1 MLMVFF
7 QENASMWKNLYIK
20 SFGHGL
26 ASTAR
31 TCWTTVKLAWKA
43 APLLLVGVLLLF
55 GVESGLTPLQ
65 LALSRAVI
73 DRLAAPVGRTAAL
86 DPFVTHVPL
95 AAWIALTLA
104 VVALGQLVAPLTALE
119 QSRASDRLTGYVTE
133 QVLQAA
139 NRWQGLERFEDPGF
153 ADDLKRA
160 REAANRSVD
169 LVYFGAIVVLAL
181 LTALSLSITLGGL
194 HPLVPLLLIL
204 ATLPQMARAFAYDWF
219 IGGHLYNSTPQTRR
233 MQESLEMLLLPNPA
247 KDVRLYGLFS
257 FFRQRYETMFAQ
269 VIRPLAQERQRMIR
283 PMWLAG
289 TLTAC
294 ACGGVYLYVI
304 WLVAHGQL
312 SVGALALYGGAAT
325 LLQAELLRLSS
336 FTGLFPIHLGF
347 LPSLLR
353 VIEAPPDLQIAPHP
367 RPVPEQI
374 RQGIVFERVSF
385 TYPGQTTPVLSDVSF
400 RLLPGE
406 CVALV
411 GHNGA
416 GKSTI
421 VKLLLRLYDPA
432 SGRIL
437 LDGVDL
443 REYDLGELR
452 RKMGAIFQ
460 DFGRYELTAGENIG
474 LGRLEHLDD
483 RELQREALVKA
494 GGDSLLESLPRGL
507 ETLLGRELGE
517 RELSGGEWQK
527 LALARAY
534 LRDSQVLV
542 LDEPTAALDVQSE
555 YRIYTRFHELTQGR
569 LTLLISHRF
578 STIRMADRV
587 LYLADGRIQE
597 EGSHHELMKRDGEY
611 ARLYRLQAA
620 HYLDTE
626 QEVDQ

>member
-1 MLMVFF
+1 
-7 QENASMWKNLYIK
+7 MWKNLYIK
-20 SFGHGL
+20 SFGQGL
-26 ASTAR
+26 AGTAR

-73 DRLAAPVGRTAAL
+73 DKLAAPVGRTAAL
-86 DPFVTHVPL
+86 DPLVTHVPL
-95 AAWIALTLA
+95 AVWIALTLA
-104 VVALGQLVAPLTALE
+104 VVALGQFAAPLTALL

-133 QVLQAA
+133 QVIQAA
-139 NRWQGLERFEDPGF
+139 NRWQGLERFEDPSF

-160 REAANRSVD
+160 REAANRGVD
-169 LVYFGAIVVLAL
+169 LVYFGAIVALAL
-181 LTALSLSITLGGL
+181 LTVLSLSITLGGL
-194 HPLVPLLLIL
+194 HPLVPLLLML

-219 IGGHLYNSTPQTRR
+219 IGGHLYDSTPQTRR

-269 VIRPLAQERQRMIR
+269 VIRPLAQERRRMIR

-304 WLVAHGQL
+304 WLVAHSQL

-325 LLQAELLRLSS
+325 LLQAELLRLSY

-353 VIEAPPDLQIAPHP
+353 VIGAPPDLPVAPHP

-374 RQGIVFERVSF
+374 RQGILFERVSF
-385 TYPGQTTPVLSDVSF
+385 TYPGQTAPVLSGVSF
-400 RLLPGE
+400 RLVPGE

-416 GKSTI
+416 GKTTI
-421 VKLLLRLYDPA
+421 VKLLLRLYDPS

-443 REYDLGELR
+443 REYDLDELR

-460 DFGRYELTAGENIG
+460 DFGRYELSAGENIG
-474 LGRLEHLDD
+474 LGRLEHMDD
-483 RELQREALVKA
+483 GELQREALVKA
-494 GGDSLLESLPRGL
+494 GGDSLLESLPDGL

-597 EGSHHELMKRDGEY
+597 EGSHHELMNRDGEY

>member
-86 DPFVTHVPL
+86 DPLVTHVPL

-104 VVALGQLVAPLTALE
+104 VVALGQLVAPLTALL

-194 HPLVPLLLIL
+194 HPLVPFLLIL

-353 VIEAPPDLQIAPHP
+353 VIKAPPDLQIAPHP

-432 SGRIL
+432 SGRIP
-437 LDGVDL
+437 LDGADL
-443 REYDLGELR
+443 REYDLDELR

-507 ETLLGRELGE
+507 ETLLGRELGG

>member
-1 MLMVFF
+1 MWNLFF
-7 QENASMWKNLYIK
+7 FT
-20 SFGHGL
+20 SFGPGL
-26 ASTAR
+26 VSTAR
-31 TCWTTVKLAWKA
+31 TCWTTVKLTWKA

-55 GVESGLTPLQ
+55 GVESLVPPLQ
-65 LALSRAVI
+65 LGLSRAII
-73 DRLAAPVGRTAAL
+73 DKLAAPVGRTAAL
-86 DPFVTHVPL
+86 DPLVTHVPL

-104 VVALGQLVAPLTALE
+104 VVALGQLVAPLTALL

-133 QVLQAA
+133 RVMQAA
-139 NRWQGLERFEDPGF
+139 NRWQGLARFEDPGF

-160 REAANRSVD
+160 REAASRGVD
-169 LVYFGAIVVLAL
+169 LVYFGAIVASAL

-219 IGGHLYNSTPQTRR
+219 ISGHLYDSTPQTRR
-233 MQESLEMLLLPNPA
+233 MQESLEMLLLPGPA

-257 FFRQRYETMFAQ
+257 FFRERYETMFTQ
-269 VIRPLAQERQRMIR
+269 VIRPLAQERQRMIH
-283 PMWLAG
+283 PMWLTG

-294 ACGGVYLYVI
+294 ACGAVYLSVI

-325 LLQAELLRLSS
+325 LLQAELLRLSY
-336 FTGLFPIHLGF
+336 FTGLFPIHLNF

-353 VIEAPPDLQIAPHP
+353 VIEAPPDLPVAAHP
-367 RPVPEQI
+367 KPVPGQI
-374 RQGIVFERVSF
+374 HQGIVFERVSF
-385 TYPGQTTPVLSDVSF
+385 IYPGQTIPVLRDVSF
-400 RLLPGE
+400 RLAPGE

-416 GKSTI
+416 GKTTI
-421 VKLLLRLYDPA
+421 VKLLLRLYDPT

-443 REYDLGELR
+443 REYDLDELR
-452 RKMGAIFQ
+452 RKMDAIFQ
-460 DFGRYELTAGENIG
+460 DFGRYELTAGENVG
-474 LGRLEHLDD
+474 LGRLEHMNDSKL
-483 RELQREALVKA
+483 LREALVKA
-494 GGDSLLESLPRGL
+494 GGDSLLESLPDGL

-542 LDEPTAALDVQSE
+542 LDEPTAVLDVQSE
-555 YRIYTRFHELTQGR
+555 YRIYTRFYEMTQGR

-587 LYLADGRIQE
+587 LYLSEGRIEE
-597 EGSHHELMKRDGEY
+597 EGSHHELMDRDGEY
-611 ARLYRLQAA
+611 ARLYRLQAV
-620 HYLDTE
+620 HYLDTQ

>member
-1 MLMVFF
+1 
-7 QENASMWKNLYIK
+7 MWKNLYIK

-26 ASTAR
+26 ASTAC

-86 DPFVTHVPL
+86 DPLVTHVPL

-104 VVALGQLVAPLTALE
+104 VVALGQLVAPLTALL

-194 HPLVPLLLIL
+194 HPLVPFLLIL

-325 LLQAELLRLSS
+325 LLQAEMLRLSS

-353 VIEAPPDLQIAPHP
+353 VIKAPPDLQIAPHP

-411 GHNGA
+411 GYNGA

-507 ETLLGRELGE
+507 ETLLGREMGE

-597 EGSHHELMKRDGEY
+597 EGSHHELMKQDGEY
-611 ARLYRLQAA
+611 TRLYRLQAA

>member
-1 MLMVFF
+1 
-7 QENASMWKNLYIK
+7 MWKNLSLT
-20 SFGHGL
+20 SFGQGL
-26 ASTAR
+26 AGTAR

-43 APLLLVGVLLLF
+43 CPVLLVGVLVLF

-73 DRLAAPVGRTAAL
+73 DKLAAPLGHTALL
-86 DPFVTHVPL
+86 DPLVTRVSL
-95 AAWIALTLA
+95 TAWIVLTFA
-104 VVALGQLVAPLTALE
+104 VVTLGQLISPLTALL
-119 QSRASDRLTGYVTE
+119 QSQASDRLSGYITE
-133 QVLQAA
+133 QVMQAA

-160 REAANRSVD
+160 REAANRGVD
-169 LVYFGAIVVLAL
+169 LVYFGAIVALAL
-181 LTALSLSITLGGL
+181 LTALSLSITLAGL
-194 HPLVPLLLIL
+194 NPLVPVLLML
-204 ATLPQMARAFAYDWF
+204 ATLPQMARSFAYDWF

-233 MQESLEMLLLPNPA
+233 LQESREMLLSPEPA
-247 KDVRLYGLFS
+247 KDVRLYALFP
-257 FFRQRYETMFAQ
+257 FFRQRYETFFARS
-269 VIRPLAQERQRMIR
+269 IRPLAQERRRMIR
-283 PMWLAG
+283 PMSLAG
-289 TLTAC
+289 TLTAS
-294 ACGGVYLYVI
+294 ACGGVSLYII
-304 WLVAHGQL
+304 WLVAHDRL

-325 LLQAELLRLSS
+325 LLQAELLRLSY

-353 VIEAPPDLQIAPHP
+353 VIEAPPDLPLVPHP
-367 RPVPEQI
+367 KLAPEQI

-400 RLLPGE
+400 RLAPGE

-416 GKSTI
+416 GKTTI
-421 VKLLLRLYDPA
+421 VKLLLRLYDPTN
-432 SGRIL
+432 GRIL

-443 REYDLGELR
+443 REYDLGDLR
-452 RKMGAIFQ
+452 RQMGAIFQ
-460 DFGRYELTAGENIG
+460 DFGRYELTVGENIG
-474 LGRLEHLDD
+474 LGRLELLGN
-483 RELQREALVKA
+483 RELQLDALEKA
-494 GGDSLLESLPRGL
+494 GGASLLDSLPGGP
-507 ETLLGRELGE
+507 ETLLGRELGD

-542 LDEPTAALDVQSE
+542 LDEPTAALDVQTE
-555 YRIYTRFHELTQGR
+555 YRLYTRFHDLTRDR

-578 STIRMADRV
+578 STIRMVDRV

-597 EGSHHELMKRDGEY
+597 EGSHHELMDRNGEY

-620 HYLDTE
+620 HYLDAE

>member
-1 MLMVFF
+1 MLVVFF
-7 QENASMWKNLYIK
+7 QENASMRNFLFFT
-20 SFGHGL
+20 SFGQGL

-55 GVESGLTPLQ
+55 GIESGLTPLQ

-73 DRLAAPVGRTAAL
+73 DKLAAPVGRTAAL
-86 DPFVTHVPL
+86 DPLVTHVPL

-104 VVALGQLVAPLTALE
+104 VVALGQLVAPLTALL
-119 QSRASDRLTGYVTE
+119 QSQASDRLTSYVTE
-133 QVLQAA
+133 QVMQAA

-160 REAANRSVD
+160 REAANRGVD
-169 LVYFGAIVVLAL
+169 LVYFGAIVASAL

-194 HPLVPLLLIL
+194 HPLVPFLLIL

-219 IGGHLYNSTPQTRR
+219 IGGHLYSSTPQTRR
-233 MQESLEMLLLPNPA
+233 MQESREMLLLPNPA

-257 FFRQRYETMFAQ
+257 FFRQRYETMFAR
-269 VIRPLAQERQRMIR
+269 VIRPVAQERQRMIR

-294 ACGGVYLYVI
+294 TCGGVYLYVI
-304 WLVAHGQL
+304 WLVAHSQL

-325 LLQAELLRLSS
+325 LLQAELLRLSY

-353 VIEAPPDLQIAPHP
+353 VIEAPPDLPVAPHP

-374 RQGIVFERVSF
+374 RQGILFERVGF
-385 TYPGQTTPVLSDVSF
+385 TYPGQTAPVLSDVSF
-400 RLLPGE
+400 RLAPGE

-416 GKSTI
+416 GKTTI
-421 VKLLLRLYDPA
+421 VKLLLRLYDPTG
-432 SGRIL
+432 GRIL

-443 REYDLGELR
+443 REYDLDDLR

-494 GGDSLLESLPRGL
+494 GGDSLLESLPDGL
-507 ETLLGRELGE
+507 ETLLG

-578 STIRMADRV
+578 STIRVADRV
-587 LYLADGRIQE
+587 LYLAGGRIQE
-597 EGSHHELMKRDGEY
+597 EGSHHELMDRDGEY

-626 QEVDQ
+626 LEGDQ

>member
-1 MLMVFF
+1 MWNFLFF
-7 QENASMWKNLYIK
+7 T
-20 SFGHGL
+20 SFGQEL

-55 GVESGLTPLQ
+55 GVESLLPPLQ

-73 DRLAAPVGRTAAL
+73 DSLAAPVGRTAAL
-86 DPFVTHVPL
+86 DPLVTHVPL
-95 AAWIALTLA
+95 AVWIALTIA
-104 VVALGQLVAPLTALE
+104 VVALGQLIAPLIAIL
-119 QSRASDRLTGYVTE
+119 QSQAGDRLTGYVTE
-133 QVLQAA
+133 QVMQAA
-139 NRWQGLERFEDPGF
+139 NRWQGLERFEDPSF

-160 REAANRSVD
+160 REAATRGVD
-169 LVYFGAIVVLAL
+169 LVYYGAIVALAL

-219 IGGHLYNSTPQTRR
+219 IGGHLYDSTPQTRR
-233 MQESLEMLLLPNPA
+233 MQESREMLLSPSPA

-294 ACGGVYLYVI
+294 ACGAVYLYVI

-325 LLQAELLRLSS
+325 LLQAELLRLSY

-353 VIEAPPDLQIAPHP
+353 VIEAPPDLPVAPHP

-374 RQGIVFERVSF
+374 RQGILFERVGF
-385 TYPGQTTPVLSDVSF
+385 TYPGQTAPVLHDISF
-400 RLLPGE
+400 RLVPGE

-416 GKSTI
+416 GKTTM
-421 VKLLLRLYDPA
+421 VKLLLRLYDPTG
-432 SGRIL
+432 GRIL

-443 REYDLGELR
+443 REYDLDELR

-483 RELQREALVKA
+483 RELQRDALVKA
-494 GGDSLLESLPRGL
+494 GGDSLLESLPHGL
-507 ETLLGRELGE
+507 QTLLGRELGE

-555 YRIYTRFHELTQGR
+555 HRIYTRFHELTQGR

-597 EGSHHELMKRDGEY
+597 EGSHHELMDRDGEY

-620 HYLDTE
+620 HYLDAE